1 MLLYLYMLLSVGM
14 NIAFREAKIY
24 RIDLI
29 DVLVKAHEEVFG
41 FYISVN
47 KPTLM
52 NDLDSHYLLIIKKVE
67 LTNYSIIMITDFR
80 LSPALQ

>member
-1 MLLYLYMLLSVGM
+1 M

-52 NDLDSHYLLIIKKVE
+52 YDLDSHYLVIIIIKKVE